1 MNANDV
7 NKRNKE
13 WMIVIIIIYLFILLC
28 IATYAI
34 GAMSLGWLP
43 TPYAPLRVPL
53 MCGAIA
59 YIGGCL
65 YCFRAIYLN
74 KCIRKQW
81 DPDWH
86 VWYFIRPLTSTIAGA
101 ISYLFLKA
109 GLLVLE
115 SSSNVGA
122 SEMGFFALAFIAGF
136 NVDKFV
142 AKIEEVAKAVWG
154 IEKTRSSTN
163 NDAKNSEK
171 KISAELFYYFLLFP
185 GVATPVSLFKSLST
199 ACISFSTA
207 ACSSSVKGISCISLS
222 RFWRPSKYC
231 ASDEDFGI

>member
-101 ISYLFLKA
+101 ISYLFRK
-109 GLLVLE
+109 
-115 SSSNVGA
+115 
-122 SEMGFFALAFIAGF
+122 
-136 NVDKFV
+136 K
-142 AKIEEVAKAVWG
+142 
-154 IEKTRSSTN
+154 
-163 NDAKNSEK
+163 KNS
-171 KISAELFYYFLLFP
+171 LD
-185 GVATPVSLFKSLST
+185 VFKL
-199 ACISFSTA
+199 
-207 ACSSSVKGISCISLS
+207 K
-222 RFWRPSKYC
+222 
-231 ASDEDFGI
+231 

>member
-1 MNANDV
+1 MDV
-7 NKRNKE
+7 TKVKSNHGL
-13 WMIVIIIIYLFILLC
+13 MISVIILYLSALLSFS
-28 IATYAI
+28 TYAI

-43 TPYAPLRVPL
+43 EPYAPLRVPL

-59 YIGGCL
+59 YTGGCL

-74 KCIRKQW
+74 KCVRKNW

-86 VWYFIRPLTSTIAGA
+86 LWYFIRPVTSTIAGA

-115 SSSNVGA
+115 SSTNVDS

-142 AKIEEVAKAVWG
+142 AKIEEIAKAVWG
-154 IEKTRSSTN
+154 IDKTRSSNIN
-163 NDAKNSEK
+163 NENID
-171 KISAELFYYFLLFP
+171 
-185 GVATPVSLFKSLST
+185 
-199 ACISFSTA
+199 
-207 ACSSSVKGISCISLS
+207 S
-222 RFWRPSKYC
+222 R
-231 ASDEDFGI
+231 

>member
-1 MNANDV
+1 MNENLDV
-7 NKRNKE
+7 TKVKSNHGL
-13 WMIVIIIIYLFILLC
+13 MISVIILYLFALLSFS
-28 IATYAI
+28 TYAI

-43 TPYAPLRVPL
+43 EPYAPLRVPL

-59 YIGGCL
+59 YTGGCL

-74 KCIRKQW
+74 KCVRKNW

-86 VWYFIRPLTSTIAGA
+86 LWYFIRPVTSTIAGA

-115 SSSNVGA
+115 SSTNVGS

-142 AKIEEVAKAVWG
+142 AKIEEIAKAVWG
-154 IEKTRSSTN
+154 IDKTRSSNTN
-163 NDAKNSEK
+163 NGNSD
-171 KISAELFYYFLLFP
+171 
-185 GVATPVSLFKSLST
+185 
-199 ACISFSTA
+199 
-207 ACSSSVKGISCISLS
+207 S
-222 RFWRPSKYC
+222 R
-231 ASDEDFGI
+231 

>member
-1 MNANDV
+1 MNVADV
-7 NKRNKE
+7 NRNKKE
-13 WMIVIIIIYLFILLC
+13 WMIAVIIIYLFVLLC
-28 IATYAI
+28 VATYAI

-43 TPYAPLRVPL
+43 KPYAPLRVPL

-115 SSSNVGA
+115 SSSNAGA

-154 IEKTRSSTN
+154 IEKTRSATER
-163 NDAKNSEK
+163 DKSEK
-171 KISAELFYYFLLFP
+171 KNNDDA
-185 GVATPVSLFKSLST
+185 
-199 ACISFSTA
+199 
-207 ACSSSVKGISCISLS
+207 
-222 RFWRPSKYC
+222 
-231 ASDEDFGI
+231 

>member
-1 MNANDV
+1 MNEIGDFPGN
-7 NKRNKE
+7 NSKHGM
-13 WMIVIIIIYLFILLC
+13 MILLIIIYLFLLLC
-28 IATYAI
+28 FSTYSI

-43 TPYAPLRVPL
+43 QPYAPLRVPL

-59 YIGGCL
+59 YTGGCL

-74 KCIRKQW
+74 KCVRKQW

-86 VWYFIRPLTSTIAGA
+86 VWYFIRPITSTIAGA
-101 ISYLFLKA
+101 VSYLFLKA

-115 SSSNVGA
+115 SSTNVGS

-154 IEKTRSSTN
+154 IDKTRSSN
-163 NDAKNSEK
+163 IKDNK
-171 KISAELFYYFLLFP
+171 
-185 GVATPVSLFKSLST
+185 
-199 ACISFSTA
+199 
-207 ACSSSVKGISCISLS
+207 
-222 RFWRPSKYC
+222 
-231 ASDEDFGI
+231 

>member
-1 MNANDV
+1 MNGKNM
-7 NKRNKE
+7 NENNKE
-13 WMIVIIIIYLFILLC
+13 WMILVIIIYLFILLC
-28 IATYAI
+28 LATYAI

-43 TPYAPLRVPL
+43 VPYAPLRVPL

-59 YIGGCL
+59 YTGDCL

-74 KCIRKQW
+74 KCVRKQW

-86 VWYFIRPLTSTIAGA
+86 LWYFIRPLTSTIAGA

-115 SSSNVGA
+115 SSSNAGA

-136 NVDKFV
+136 NVGKFV

-154 IEKTRSSTN
+154 IDKTRSASN
-163 NDAKNSEK
+163 NDIKVTTS
-171 KISAELFYYFLLFP
+171 
-185 GVATPVSLFKSLST
+185 KSGPT
-199 ACISFSTA
+199 AD
-207 ACSSSVKGISCISLS
+207 K
-222 RFWRPSKYC
+222 
-231 ASDEDFGI
+231 

>member
-1 MNANDV
+1 MDDCNHYYLSFYFVMYSNIRYWGYVSRLVTNTLRTIKGATDV
-7 NKRNKE
+7 RSNC
-13 WMIVIIIIYLFILLC
+13 L
-28 IATYAI
+28 
-34 GAMSLGWLP
+34 
-43 TPYAPLRVPL
+43 
-53 MCGAIA
+53 
-59 YIGGCL
+59 IGGCL

-171 KISAELFYYFLLFP
+171 KE
-185 GVATPVSLFKSLST
+185 
-199 ACISFSTA
+199 
-207 ACSSSVKGISCISLS
+207 
-222 RFWRPSKYC
+222 
-231 ASDEDFGI
+231 